1 MQESMMAGQY
11 NGGLTREQFLFYEIK
26 VVAKLLVEGMSI
38 DDAIL
43 KIKEENLFQFPTE
56 RMVVNIA
63 NVCYRRLQALDSEN
77 LIYVLATSSMDVA
90 KQVNLYA
97 MMKQNR
103 IVWDFMITVIGE
115 KYRTQD
121 FSFTKK
127 DMSAFMFQLQ
137 EQNEDVATWSDSTIQ
152 KIKQVL
158 TKSLVECGYLDNT
171 KSEVLN
177 PVYLYPEL
185 EEEIVSSNDIA
196 ALPAFNYF
204 A

>member
-1 MQESMMAGQY
+1 MTIY

-26 VVAKLLVEGMSI
+26 IVARLLTEGFSI
-38 DDAIL
+38 DDAIC
-43 KIKEENLFQFPTE
+43 KIKQENLFQFPTE
-56 RMVVNIA
+56 RMIVTIA
-63 NVCYRRLQALDSEN
+63 KTCYNRLRALESER
-77 LIYVLATSSMDVA
+77 LIEIIATASVDVA

-97 MMKQNR
+97 IMKHNR
-103 IVWDFMITVIGE
+103 IVWDFMTTVIGE

-121 FSFTKK
+121 FSFAKK
-127 DMSAFMFQLQ
+127 DVSAFMFQLQ
-137 EQNEDVATWSDSTIQ
+137 EQNEDVASWSDSTIQ

-158 TKSLVECGYLDNT
+158 TKILVECEYLDST
-171 KSEVLN
+171 KSEILN

-185 EEEIVSSNDIA
+185 EEEIISQGNVA

>member
-1 MQESMMAGQY
+1 MCVSFKY
-11 NGGLTREQFLFYEIK
+11 NGGLTREQFLFFETK
-26 VVAKLLVEGMSI
+26 TLAKLLVDGESI
-38 DDAIL
+38 NEAIDR
-43 KIKEENLFQFPTE
+43 IKQENLFQFPTE
-56 RMVVNIA
+56 RMIVSIA
-63 NVCYRRLQALDSEN
+63 NGCYRRLQALESDY
-77 LIYVLATSSMDVA
+77 LIEVIATASIDVA

-103 IVWDFMITVIGE
+103 IVWDFMTTVIGE

-127 DMSAFMFQLQ
+127 DMSGFMFQLQ
-137 EQNEDVATWSDSTIQ
+137 EQNEDVANWSDSTIK

-158 TKSLVECGYLDNT
+158 TKILVECDYLDST

-185 EEEIVSSNDIA
+185 EEEIRAKNELA
-196 ALPAFNYF
+196 ALPAFNVF
-204 A
+204 G

>member
-1 MQESMMAGQY
+1 MAGLY
-11 NGGLTREQFLFYEIK
+11 NGGLTREQFLFYETK
-26 VVAKLLVEGMSI
+26 VVAKLLVDRMSVN
-38 DDAIL
+38 DAIS
-43 KIKEENLFQFPTE
+43 KIKNENLFQFPTE
-56 RMVVNIA
+56 RMIGTIA
-63 NVCYRRLQALDSEN
+63 NACYRRLQALESEK

-103 IVWDFMITVIGE
+103 IVWDFMVTVIGE

-185 EEEIVSSNDIA
+185 EEEIISNNDIA

>member
-1 MQESMMAGQY
+1 MAGEY
-11 NGGLTREQFLFYEIK
+11 NGGLTREQFLFFETKVLARLLCEGKTIDEAIFLIK
-26 VVAKLLVEGMSI
+26 H
-38 DDAIL
+38 
-43 KIKEENLFQFPTE
+43 ENLFQFPTE
-56 RMVVNIA
+56 RMIESISKS
-63 NVCYRRLQALDSEN
+63 CYQRLQALKSDR
-77 LIYVLATSSMDVA
+77 LIEVFATASVDVA

-97 MMKQNR
+97 MMKHNR
-103 IVWDFMITVIGE
+103 IVWDFMTTVIGE

-127 DMSAFMFQLQ
+127 DVSAFMFQLQ
-137 EQNEDVATWSDSTIQ
+137 EQNEDVASWSNSTIQ

-158 TKSLVECGYLDNT
+158 TKILVECEYLDNT

-185 EEEIVSSNDIA
+185 EEIIAQNDTA
-196 ALPAFNYF
+196 ALPAFNFF

>member
-1 MQESMMAGQY
+1 MAGLY

-26 VVAKLLVEGMSI
+26 VVAKLLVDGMNI

-43 KIKEENLFQFPTE
+43 KIKNENLFQFPTE

-63 NVCYRRLQALDSEN
+63 NACYRRLQALDSEK
-77 LIYVLATSSMDVA
+77 LIYVLATYSVDVA

-103 IVWDFMITVIGE
+103 IVWDFMVTVIGE

-185 EEEIVSSNDIA
+185 EEEIISNNDIA

>member
-1 MQESMMAGQY
+1 MSSQY
-11 NGGLTREQFLFYEIK
+11 NGGLTREQFLFFETKIL
-26 VVAKLLVEGMSI
+26 AKLLSEGKSI
-38 DDAIL
+38 DEAIFQ
-43 KIKEENLFQFPTE
+43 IKQENLFQFPTE
-56 RMVVNIA
+56 RMIVSIA
-63 NVCYRRLQALDSEN
+63 NSCYRRLQALESDN
-77 LIYVLATSSMDVA
+77 LIDVIATASVDIA

-121 FSFTKK
+121 FIFSKK

-137 EQNEDVATWSDSTIQ
+137 EQNEDIATWSDSTIQ

-158 TKSLVECGYLDNT
+158 TKILVECGYLDST

-185 EEEIVSSNDIA
+185 EEEIREKNDFS
-196 ALPAFNYF
+196 ALPAFNLF
-204 A
+204 LQ

>member
-1 MQESMMAGQY
+1 MAGQY

-26 VVAKLLVEGMSI
+26 VVAKLLVDGMNI
-38 DDAIL
+38 DDAIF

-56 RMVVNIA
+56 RMIVNIA
-63 NVCYRRLQALDSEN
+63 NVCYRRLQALDSEKM
-77 LIYVLATSSMDVA
+77 IYVLATSSMDVA

-103 IVWDFMITVIGE
+103 IVWDFMVTVIGE

-185 EEEIVSSNDIA
+185 EEEIISNNDIA

>member
-1 MQESMMAGQY
+1 MAGLY

-26 VVAKLLVEGMSI
+26 VVAKLLVEGMNI

-43 KIKEENLFQFPTE
+43 KIKNENLFQFPTE

-63 NVCYRRLQALDSEN
+63 NVCYRRLQALDSEKM
-77 LIYVLATSSMDVA
+77 IYVLATSSMDVA

-103 IVWDFMITVIGE
+103 IVWDFMVTVIGE

-177 PVYLYPEL
+177 LVYLYPEL
-185 EEEIVSSNDIA
+185 EEEIISNNDIA

>member
-1 MQESMMAGQY
+1 MAGLY

-26 VVAKLLVEGMSI
+26 VVAKLLVDGMNI
-38 DDAIL
+38 NDAIF

-63 NVCYRRLQALDSEN
+63 NACYRRLQALDSEN
-77 LIYVLATSSMDVA
+77 LIYVLATSSVDVA

-103 IVWDFMITVIGE
+103 IVWDFMVTVIGE

-158 TKSLVECGYLDNT
+158 TKSLLECGYLDNT

-185 EEEIVSSNDIA
+185 EEEIISSNDIS

>member
-1 MQESMMAGQY
+1 MAGLY

-26 VVAKLLVEGMSI
+26 VVAKLLVDGMNI

-43 KIKEENLFQFPTE
+43 KIKNENLFQFPTE

-63 NVCYRRLQALDSEN
+63 NACYRRLQALDSEN
-77 LIYVLATSSMDVA
+77 LIYVLATSSVDVA

-103 IVWDFMITVIGE
+103 IVWDFMVTVIGE

-137 EQNEDVATWSDSTIQ
+137 EQNEDIATWSDSTIQ

-185 EEEIVSSNDIA
+185 EEEIISNSDIA

>member
-1 MQESMMAGQY
+1 MAGQY

-26 VVAKLLVEGMSI
+26 VVAKLLVEGMNI
-38 DDAIL
+38 DDTIL
-43 KIKEENLFQFPTE
+43 KIKNENLFQFPTE
-56 RMVVNIA
+56 RMIVNIA
-63 NVCYRRLQALDSEN
+63 NACYRRLQALDSEN

-103 IVWDFMITVIGE
+103 IVWDFMVTVIGE

>member
-1 MQESMMAGQY
+1 MCVNSTY
-11 NGGLTREQFLFYEIK
+11 NGGLTREQFLFFETK
-26 VVAKLLVEGMSI
+26 TLAKLLSGGETI
-38 DDAIL
+38 EKAIWR
-43 KIKEENLFQFPTE
+43 IKQENLFQFPTE
-56 RMVVNIA
+56 RMIASIA
-63 NVCYRRLQALDSEN
+63 NGCYRRLQALESDY
-77 LIYVLATSSMDVA
+77 LIEVIATASIDVA

-103 IVWDFMITVIGE
+103 IVWDFMTTVIGE

-127 DMSAFMFQLQ
+127 DMSGFMFQLQ
-137 EQNEDVATWSDSTIQ
+137 EQNEDVANWSDSTTQ

-158 TKSLVECGYLDNT
+158 TKILVECGYLDNT

-185 EEEIVSSNDIA
+185 EEEIRAKNELA
-196 ALPAFNYF
+196 ALPAFNF
-204 A
+204 FI

>member
-1 MQESMMAGQY
+1 MTGTY
-11 NGGLTREQFLFYEIK
+11 NGGLTREQFLFFETKIL
-26 VVAKLLVEGMSI
+26 AKLLI
-38 DDAIL
+38 DGGSFDEAVLI
-43 KIKEENLFQFPTE
+43 IKQDNLFQFPTE
-56 RMVVNIA
+56 RMIESIA
-63 NVCYRRLQALDSEN
+63 KSCYQRLQALESDR
-77 LIYVLATSSMDVA
+77 LIEVIATASVDVA

-97 MMKQNR
+97 MMKHNR
-103 IVWDFMITVIGE
+103 IVWDFMTTVIGE

-127 DMSAFMFQLQ
+127 DVSAFMFQLQ
-137 EQNEDVATWSDSTIQ
+137 EQNEDVASWSDSTIQ

-158 TKSLVECGYLDNT
+158 TKILVECEYLDNT

-185 EEEIVSSNDIA
+185 EEEIIAQNDLA
-196 ALPAFNYF
+196 ALPAFNFF

>member
-1 MQESMMAGQY
+1 MCVSCKY
-11 NGGLTREQFLFYEIK
+11 NGGLTREQFLFFETK
-26 VVAKLLVEGMSI
+26 TLAKLLVDGESI
-38 DDAIL
+38 NEAIDR
-43 KIKEENLFQFPTE
+43 IKQENLFQFPTE
-56 RMVVNIA
+56 RMIVSIA
-63 NVCYRRLQALDSEN
+63 NGCYRRLQALESDY
-77 LIYVLATSSMDVA
+77 LIEVIATASIDVA

-103 IVWDFMITVIGE
+103 IVWDFMTTVIGE

-127 DMSAFMFQLQ
+127 DMSGFMFQLQ
-137 EQNEDVATWSDSTIQ
+137 EQNEDIANWSDSTIQ

-158 TKSLVECGYLDNT
+158 TKILVECDYLDSI

-177 PVYLYPEL
+177 PVYLNPEL
-185 EEEIVSSNDIA
+185 EEELRAKNEFAVLS
-196 ALPAFNYF
+196 AFNVF

>member
-1 MQESMMAGQY
+1 MAGQY

-26 VVAKLLVEGMSI
+26 VVAKLLVDGMNI
-38 DDAIL
+38 DDAIF

-63 NVCYRRLQALDSEN
+63 NACYRRLQALDSEN

-103 IVWDFMITVIGE
+103 IVWDFMVTVIGE

-185 EEEIVSSNDIA
+185 EEEIISNNDIA

>member
-1 MQESMMAGQY
+1 MAGQY

-26 VVAKLLVEGMSI
+26 VVAKLLVDGMNI
-38 DDAIL
+38 DDAIF

-56 RMVVNIA
+56 RMIVNIA
-63 NVCYRRLQALDSEN
+63 NACYRRLQALDSEKM
-77 LIYVLATSSMDVA
+77 IYVLATSSMDVA

-103 IVWDFMITVIGE
+103 IVWDFMVTVIGE

-177 PVYLYPEL
+177 SVYLYPEL
-185 EEEIVSSNDIA
+185 EEEIISNNDIA

>member
-1 MQESMMAGQY
+1 MAGLY
-11 NGGLTREQFLFYEIK
+11 NGGLTREQFLFYETK
-26 VVAKLLVEGMSI
+26 VVAKLLVDKMSVN
-38 DDAIL
+38 DAIS
-43 KIKEENLFQFPTE
+43 KIKNENLFQFPTE
-56 RMVVNIA
+56 RMIGTIA
-63 NVCYRRLQALDSEN
+63 NACYRRLQALDSEK

-103 IVWDFMITVIGE
+103 IVWDFMVTVIGE

-185 EEEIVSSNDIA
+185 EEEIISSNDIS

>member
-1 MQESMMAGQY
+1 MAGLY

-26 VVAKLLVEGMSI
+26 VVAKLLVDGMNI
-38 DDAIL
+38 DDAIF

-63 NVCYRRLQALDSEN
+63 NACYRRLQALDSEKM
-77 LIYVLATSSMDVA
+77 IYVLATSSVDVA

-103 IVWDFMITVIGE
+103 IVWDFMVTVIGE

-137 EQNEDVATWSDSTIQ
+137 EQNEDIATWSDSTIQ

-185 EEEIVSSNDIA
+185 EEEIISSNDIS